1 MRDLHLSEVNEVQE
15 YKKVTPGAYVCR
27 ILSVSDVADK
37 EYLKIEYDIADGEHK
52 GYYQELYNSKGF
64 WGASFI
70 RSYKE
75 KAKPFFK
82 AFITAVENSNNGY
95 KFDNDESKLFGKV
108 VGLVIGEEEYTKND
122 GSIGTRLYV
131 DKTRSVAQV
140 KKGDIEIPAIKRLKQ
155 DDAATAFGGTVV
167 SEEIPF

>member
-1 MRDLHLSEVNEVQE
+1 MRDLNLSEVQE
-15 YKKVTPGAYVCR
+15 KQDFVKVTPGGYVCR
-27 ILSVSDVADK
+27 IMSIDDVEDR
-37 EYLKIEYDIADGEHK
+37 EYLKIEYDISEGIHK
-52 GYYQELYNSKGF
+52 GHYQDLYNSKGF
-64 WGASFI
+64 WGGSFI

-75 KAKPFFK
+75 KALPFFK

-108 VGLVIGEEEYTKND
+108 VGLVIGEEEYRKND

-131 DKTRSVAQV
+131 DKTRSVEQV
-140 KKGDIEIPAIKRLKQ
+140 RKGVEVPEVKRLKQ
-155 DDAATAFGGTVV
+155 DDAAAAFGGTVV